1 MAGGMV
7 APCGCGGKTGPPV
20 VGGRRAEWPMACKEA
35 QAAAKDG
42 WEEGE
47 CENGELICPGKP
59 LIEPP
64 TNEWDIKVFN
74 YQIDLKL
81 INLVSNTN
89 NMDQSSNIKPTMS
102 QATEIKCCWF

>member
-1 MAGGMV
+1 MAGGTA

-20 VGGRRAEWPMACKEA
+20 VGGRRAEWPIACKEA

-64 TNEWDIKVFN
+64 TKVWEIRAFYDN
-74 YQIDLKL
+74 RSINLLKMNVKL
-81 INLVSNTN
+81 IFS
-89 NMDQSSNIKPTMS
+89 
-102 QATEIKCCWF
+102 